1 MELAL
6 LAALFTLSSCSGV
19 GNENAMPAHQ
29 VTLETNCVAEYEELH
44 FSLPATKFESF
55 HCRPRSATCPHES
68 SIAPP
73 EEDLKHASLFAGG
86 TPEEGLERYVLI
98 LNWPE
103 EETGLPEIWCRNDT
117 LESAPM
123 PCKQVTLID
132 DVPQVLDARCT
143 ATFKSEFIKP

>member
-1 MELAL
+1 
-6 LAALFTLSSCSGV
+6 
-19 GNENAMPAHQ
+19 MPAHQ

-44 FSLPATKFESF
+44 FSLPATKFEPWHCSSTSSF
-55 HCRPRSATCPHES
+55 CIHES
-68 SIAPP
+68 SEASP
-73 EEDLKHASLFAGG
+73 EEDLEHASLVASG

-103 EETGLPEIWCRNDT
+103 EETGLPEIWCRNAS

-123 PCKQVTLID
+123 PCEQVTLID